1 MPSPTKSTPDR
12 PAQRR
17 QRLLHELKQKNV
29 PAMLVTDVVNVTYL
43 TGFSGDSSYLLLGKG
58 VCLLISD
65 ARYTVQIE
73 EECPGIDAL
82 IRKPNESLLKAVQQ
96 GVKQAKC
103 NQIGFEAGTI
113 TYQHW
118 QHLEATL
125 DKIEWIPC
133 DGLVETLRQ
142 VKDATEIAEI
152 RLAVEQAERGFAL
165 IIAGLTGEMTELQV
179 AHDLEHAMRRFGAAG
194 VAFDPIVAVGA
205 RAALPHARPQSQC
218 IADAPFTLID
228 WGARTVSG
236 YRSDLTRLVITG
248 KIPPKL
254 AKVYRVVLNA
264 QLAGIEAIR
273 PGVRGADID
282 RIARSIIEK
291 AGFGRQFGHSLGHGV
306 GLHIHEAPRL
316 SSTSNDELEPGMI
329 VTVEPGIY
337 LPGWGGV
344 RIEDDILV
352 TRDGCEVLTSVT
364 KEWDEIQPK

>member
-1 MPSPTKSTPDR
+1 MASTSKPSPDR

-17 QRLLHELKQKNV
+17 QRLLHEMKQKSC

-58 VCLLISD
+58 VCVLISD

-73 EECPGIDAL
+73 EECPGMDAL
-82 IRKPNESLLKAVQQ
+82 IRKPNESLLNAVQQ
-96 GVKQAKC
+96 GVKKAKC
-103 NQIGFEAGTI
+103 TQIGFEAGTI
-113 TYQHW
+113 TYQQW
-118 QHLEATL
+118 QKLESTI
-125 DKIEWIPC
+125 DKVEWIPC
-133 DGLVETLRQ
+133 DGLVENLRQ
-142 VKDATEIAEI
+142 VKDASELAEI

-165 IIAGLTGEMTELQV
+165 IKAGLTEDMTELQV

-205 RAALPHARPQSQC
+205 RAALPHARPQSQR
-218 IADAPFTLID
+218 ISDAPFTLFD
-228 WGARTVSG
+228 WGARTAAG

-254 AKVYRVVLNA
+254 EKIYRVVLNA

-273 PGVRGADID
+273 PGVRGAAVD
-282 RIARSIIEK
+282 RVARTIIEK
-291 AGFGRQFGHSLGHGV
+291 GGFGRQFGHSLGHGV

-316 SSTSNDELEPGMI
+316 SSTSTDELQPGMI

-344 RIEDDILV
+344 RIEDDVLV
-352 TRDGCEVLTSVT
+352 TRDGCEV
-364 KEWDEIQPK
+364 